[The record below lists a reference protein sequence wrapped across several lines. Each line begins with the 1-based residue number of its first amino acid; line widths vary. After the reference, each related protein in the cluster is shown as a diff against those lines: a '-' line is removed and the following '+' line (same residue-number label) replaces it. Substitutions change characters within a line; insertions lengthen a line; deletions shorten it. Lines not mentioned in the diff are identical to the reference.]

1 MVQVGNDRLNAAEFF
16 RERLEG
22 GSMIEIDPFIIE
34 RIDWQV
40 F

>member
-1 MVQVGNDRLNAAEFF
+1 MVQVGNDRLDAAEFF

-22 GSMIEIDPFIIE
+22 RSMIEVDPFIIE
-34 RIDWQV
+34 RIDWEV